1 MKLRALPI
9 VSFCFLLL
17 GAGYLIE
24 SLRLPMGT
32 SSHPGSGFYP
42 FLVGVALA
50 ALSVSLLI
58 QSFKQRETP
67 EEEVDAFPKGPD
79 FMRVVTVASSLL
91 LFAVFFKPLGYG
103 ICSAALM
110 VAVLRLLG
118 CRSWAKAVMI
128 SILTTAISYYLF
140 ASILGVPL
148 PRGVLFP

>member
-9 VSFCFLLL
+9 VSLCFLLL

-24 SLRLPMGT
+24 SVRLPMGT
-32 SSHPGSGFYP
+32 SGQPGSGFYP

-50 ALSVSLLI
+50 ALSLSLLF
-58 QSFKQRETP
+58 QSFKRKETP
-67 EEEVDAFPKGPD
+67 GEEADAFPKGRD
-79 FMRVVTVASSLL
+79 LKRVVAVASTLIF
-91 LFAVFFKPLGYG
+91 FALFFKPLGYG

-118 CRSWAKAVMI
+118 LRSWAKTVVI
-128 SILTTAISYYLF
+128 SILTVGISYYLF

-148 PRGVLFP
+148 PRGALFS